1 MKCPNCGF
9 EFFEGCHCPDCGVD
23 VYVFRKTRNVS
34 IRLYNEALKLAEERD
49 LSGAAA
55 NLEQSLLFDKNNIP
69 ARNLLGMIYCET
81 GRIGDALKHWIISSS
96 IQPDENQAVEYI
108 DYLQRNAREMEK
120 CNDAIRMYNQA
131 IHYLKQGSDDLA
143 VIQLKKSIDNNP
155 DFLDAY
161 NLMTLC
167 CIEDKNAKRAQHFN
181 EIVLKRDIRNPL
193 ALHYASLLGNL
204 PAAVPHLKKEEKNHK
219 TLKRNKNKEN
229 EANVVS
235 VKKTDSNPPMPRYKR
250 KEKTNSV
257 LEKRDFLAFLA
268 GIGVAVIVILVL
280 VVPALNESKNAK
292 IKELQTAVE
301 NYSGKTKMT
310 PEEVLAMRTDL
321 EKLQEENKL
330 LRSEENKQANLELL
344 QTAIS
349 QMNDGDFEACVTTL
363 DTIDTVSFSE
373 EDLSKYNSVKTTA
386 YPKAADAYYTKGK
399 GEFLNGNFTE
409 AKTYLETALN
419 YTGSE
424 NFVDDTLYYLAKIAE
439 EDGDTMKAK
448 EYYNKIVKE
457 HPDSNQISNVKNALQ
472 ELNDSAN

>member
-23 VYVFRKTRNVS
+23 VYVFRKTRSAS
-34 IRLYNEALKLAEERD
+34 IRLYNDALKLAEEKD

-55 NLEQSLLFDKNNIP
+55 NLEQSLLFDKNNVQ
-69 ARNLLGMIYCET
+69 ARNLLGLIYCEM
-81 GRIGDALKHWIISSS
+81 GRIGDALKHWIISTS
-96 IQPDENQAVEYI
+96 IQPEGNAAAGYI
-108 DYLQRNAREMEK
+108 DFLQKNAREMEK

-167 CIEDKNAKRAQHFN
+167 CIEDKNTKRAQHFN

-193 ALHYASLLGNL
+193 ALHYANLLGNT
-204 PAAVPHLKKEEKNHK
+204 PAAPSPLKKAEKNK
-219 TLKRNKNKEN
+219 TPT
-229 EANVVS
+229 AIS
-235 VKKTDSNPPMPRYKR
+235 VKKTDSNPPIPRYKR

-280 VVPALNESKNAK
+280 IVPALNESKNNK
-292 IKELQTAVE
+292 IKELETAVE
-301 NYSGKTKMT
+301 NYAGETDMT
-310 PEEVLAMRTDL
+310 PEEVLAMRTEL

-344 QTAIS
+344 ATAVA
-349 QMNDGDFEACVTTL
+349 QMTDGDFEACVTTL

-373 EDLSKYNSVKTTA
+373 EDMAKYNSVKTTA
-386 YPKAADAYYTKGK
+386 YPKAADSYYTKGK
-399 GEFLNGNFTE
+399 SEFLSNNFTE
-409 AKTYLETALN
+409 AKTYLETAMN
-419 YTGSE
+419 YTSTE

-439 EDGDTMKAK
+439 EDGDAMKAK

-457 HPDSNQISNVKNALQ
+457 YPDSNQITNVKNALQ
-472 ELNDSAN
+472 QLNESSN

>member
-9 EFFEGCHCPDCGVD
+9 NFFEGCHCPDCGVD
-23 VYVFRKTRNVS
+23 VYVFRKTRSASV
-34 IRLYNEALKLAEERD
+34 RLYNDALKMAEERD
-49 LSGAAA
+49 LSGAAS

-69 ARNLLGMIYCET
+69 ARNLLGLIYCEM
-81 GRIGDALKHWIISSS
+81 GRIGDALKHWIISTSM
-96 IQPDENQAVEYI
+96 QPEGNAATGYI
-108 DYLQRNAREMEK
+108 DYLQKNAREMEK

-181 EIVLKRDIRNPL
+181 EIALRRDIRNPL
-193 ALHYASLLGNL
+193 ALHYRNLLGNT
-204 PAAVPHLKKEEKNHK
+204 PAAPSPLKKAERSK
-219 TLKRNKNKEN
+219 TSS
-229 EANVVS
+229 AIS
-235 VKKTDSNPPMPRYKR
+235 IKKTDSNPPIPRYKR
-250 KEKTNSV
+250 KEKINSV

-280 VVPALNESKNAK
+280 IVPALNESKNAK
-292 IKELQTAVE
+292 IKELETAIE
-301 NYSGKTKMT
+301 NYAGETEMT
-310 PEEVLAMRTDL
+310 PEEVLAMRTEL
-321 EKLQEENKL
+321 EKLQTENKL

-344 QTAIS
+344 ATAVA
-349 QMNDGDFEACVTTL
+349 QMTDGDFEACVTTL

-373 EDLSKYNSVKTTA
+373 EDLAKYNSVKTTA
-386 YPKAADAYYTKGK
+386 YPKAADSYYTKGK
-399 GEFLNGNFTE
+399 SQFLSNNFTE

-419 YTGSE
+419 YTNNE

-439 EDGDTMKAK
+439 EDKDTIKAK

-457 HPDSNQISNVKNALQ
+457 YPDSNQITNVKNALQ
-472 ELNDSAN
+472 QLNEAS

>member
-23 VYVFRKTRNVS
+23 VYVFRKTRSAS
-34 IRLYNEALKLAEERD
+34 IRLYNDALKLAEEKD

-55 NLEQSLLFDKNNIP
+55 NLEQSLLFDKNNVQ
-69 ARNLLGMIYCET
+69 ARNLLGLIYCEM
-81 GRIGDALKHWIISSS
+81 GRIGDALKHWIISTS
-96 IQPDENQAVEYI
+96 IQPEGNAAAGYI
-108 DYLQRNAREMEK
+108 DFLQKNAREMEN

-167 CIEDKNAKRAQHFN
+167 CIEDKNTKRAQHFN

-193 ALHYASLLGNL
+193 ALHYANLLGNT
-204 PAAVPHLKKEEKNHK
+204 PAAPSPLKKAEKTK
-219 TLKRNKNKEN
+219 TPT
-229 EANVVS
+229 AIS
-235 VKKTDSNPPMPRYKR
+235 VKKTDSNPPIPRYKR

-280 VVPALNESKNAK
+280 IVPALNESKNNK
-292 IKELQTAVE
+292 IKELETAVE
-301 NYSGKTKMT
+301 NYAGETDMT
-310 PEEVLAMRTDL
+310 PEEVLAMRTEL

-344 QTAIS
+344 ATAVA
-349 QMNDGDFEACVTTL
+349 QMTDGDFEACVTTL

-373 EDLSKYNSVKTTA
+373 EDMAKYNSVKTTA
-386 YPKAADAYYTKGK
+386 YPKAADSYYTKGK
-399 GEFLNGNFTE
+399 SEFLSNNFTE
-409 AKTYLETALN
+409 AKTYLETAMN
-419 YTGSE
+419 YTSTE

-439 EDGDTMKAK
+439 EDGDAMKAK

-457 HPDSNQISNVKNALQ
+457 YPDSNQITNVKNALQ
-472 ELNDSAN
+472 QLNESSN